1 MRRAFLRPLLA
12 AAAAIAAFSSAQAQT
27 VLTVSSWVPAS
38 VPLSIAQKQW
48 CDMLKTRTAGKMR
61 CNILPRAVANPP
73 GTYDAIKSGV
83 ADVSFAVPGYTPGRF
98 ALPQVAEFPFL
109 GDSAESTSVAFS
121 RIAGKYPQFA
131 EELRDVHV
139 LAFFTDAPGML
150 MNTKRSVTKLSE
162 LQGLKWRVSG
172 GVINDVAA
180 ALGMNATLKP
190 ATDTYEL
197 LSSGVMD
204 GTLFPADAVEP
215 WKIDKL
221 VKYATVVP
229 GGFYNTSFVFI
240 MNKARY
246 EKLSADEKQAVDAL
260 SGETAAR
267 LFGKAWDV
275 ADQRGMGLMQNNG
288 VQMTKAD
295 AAFIQ
300 DIRTRVEPVER
311 QWVEKAKAKGLSDP
325 AKVLQELR
333 AEVNKAG
340 Q

>member
-1 MRRAFLRPLLA
+1 MPTVFRPLLVA
-12 AAAAIAAFSSAQAQT
+12 AAAVAALSSAQAQT

-48 CDMLKTRTAGKMR
+48 CELLKTHTDGKMR

-73 GTYDAIKSGV
+73 GTFDAIKSGV
-83 ADVSFAVPGYTPGRF
+83 ADVSFAVLGYTPGRF
-98 ALPQVAEFPFL
+98 TLPQVAEFPFL

-121 RIAGKYPQFA
+121 RIASKYPQFT
-131 EELRDVHV
+131 EEMRDVHV

-150 MNTKRSVTKLSE
+150 MNTKRPVTQLSE
-162 LQGLKWRVSG
+162 LQGLKWRVGG
-172 GVINDVAA
+172 GVISDVAA

-229 GGFYNTSFVFI
+229 GGLYNTSFVFI

-246 EKLSADEKQAVDAL
+246 EKLSAEEKKAVDGL

-267 LFGKAWDV
+267 LFGKAWDI
-275 ADQRGMGLMQNNG
+275 ADARGMGLMQSNG
-288 VQMTKAD
+288 VQITHAD

-300 DIRTRVEPVER
+300 DIQARVKPVER
-311 QWVEKAKAKGLSDP
+311 QWVDKAKAKGLGDP

-333 AEVNKAG
+333 AEVGKAG
-340 Q
+340 R

>member
-1 MRRAFLRPLLA
+1 MPRLIRSLLA
-12 AAAAIAAFSSAQAQT
+12 ATATLAAFSSVQAET

-48 CDMLKTRTAGKMR
+48 CEHLKARTEGKMR

-73 GTYDAIKSGV
+73 GTYDAIKSGI

-98 ALPQVAEFPFL
+98 TLPQVAEFPFL
-109 GDSAESTSVAFS
+109 GDSAESTSVALS
-121 RIAGKYPQFA
+121 RIASKHPQFA
-131 EELRDVHV
+131 EEMRDVHV
-139 LAFFTDAPGML
+139 LAYFTDAPGML
-150 MNTKRSVTKLSE
+150 MNTKRPVTKLSE

-172 GVINDVAA
+172 GVINEVAA

-221 VKYATVVP
+221 VKFATVVP
-229 GGFYNTSFVFI
+229 GGLYNTSFVFI

-246 EKLSADEKQAVDAL
+246 EKLSAQEKAAVDAL
-260 SGETAAR
+260 SGEPAAR

-275 ADQRGMGLMQNNG
+275 ADQRGMALMQSSG
-288 VQMTKAD
+288 VQITQAD

-300 DIRTRVEPVER
+300 DIRTRVQPVEQ
-311 QWVEKAKAKGLSDP
+311 QWVEKARAKGLSDP
-325 AKVLQELR
+325 AKVLEALR
-333 AEVNKAG
+333 AEVGKAG
-340 Q
+340 R